1 MRAVVQ
7 SPEQLEKL
15 GKGVCT
21 DLVEYTRAKLDEKE
35 IPFKVYYITCTDKDG
50 DRPSHVF
57 VVVENE
63 GNFLWL
69 ETAWQSEAGVH
80 EYNSLEDLFEDIAE
94 KHCIY
99 DGEDYLESCEIKEI
113 EKSLVGMSQ
122 EEIYKYVDTLP
133 VVWKAAGDG
142 LTEDLAQIE
151 YRSLSDIELFK
162 QHAAEILGGY
172 GNLSDGALKSS
183 VKEIYLDGNL
193 VGYIGFSKYEENGSK
208 CLGIGNFMIIERGK
222 GLGTKVIQ
230 DIIERNKSKYDLIYC
245 FVDAKNE
252 GAIRLYKKLGK
263 VYDEDGPNDNGEY
276 YVTFYDNGKW
286 ELDN

>member
-1 MRAVVQ
+1 MKFNSDFLKLYEELSEINDPESNKAFFTNFLDELPKFDYAFIDGDGNELPDDEAMKAVVQ
-7 SPEQLEKL
+7 SPEQLVKL

-35 IPFKVYYITCTDKDG
+35 IPFKVYYIVCTDKDG

-80 EYNSLEDLFEDIAE
+80 EYNSLEDLFEDIAK

-122 EEIYKYVDTLP
+122 EEIYDYVDTLP
-133 VVWKAAGDG
+133 VVWKATEDG
-142 LTEDLAQIE
+142 LTEDL
-151 YRSLSDIELFK
+151 
-162 QHAAEILGGY
+162 
-172 GNLSDGALKSS
+172 N
-183 VKEIYLDGNL
+183 
-193 VGYIGFSKYEENGSK
+193 
-208 CLGIGNFMIIERGK
+208 
-222 GLGTKVIQ
+222 
-230 DIIERNKSKYDLIYC
+230 
-245 FVDAKNE
+245 
-252 GAIRLYKKLGK
+252 
-263 VYDEDGPNDNGEY
+263 
-276 YVTFYDNGKW
+276 
-286 ELDN
+286 